1 MVQVSVLTDLLHAP
15 AIAVVRIELAR
26 EMSRNFDERRKAE
39 KRQDENRAANERAKE
54 QITEYKGDHATGLDI
69 VKFKLY
75 QEQDGVCLYS
85 GKNLDPSR
93 LFEPGY
99 ADVDHIVPYSRCFD
113 DSYQNKVL
121 VLASENRQKGNRL
134 PYEYFGYDEVRWHEY
149 EVRVE
154 NLIRNYHKRQKLLKR
169 QLSEEESAGFI
180 DRNLKDTQYITRSIY
195 NLIRNNLVFAESNY
209 KKRPVQTVNG
219 AVTSMHIRW
228 AIGADDR
235 IDNLDGLRYCSADYW
250 ICDFIHIR

>member
-1 MVQVSVLTDLLHAP
+1 M
-15 AIAVVRIELAR
+15 
-26 EMSRNFDERRKAE
+26 
-39 KRQDENRAANERAKE
+39 
-54 QITEYKGDHATGLDI
+54 DI

-154 NLIRNYHKRQKLLKR
+154 NLIRNYRKRQKLLKR

-180 DRNLKDTQYITRSIY
+180 DRNLKDTQSIH
-195 NLIRNNLVFAESNY
+195 L
-209 KKRPVQTVNG
+209 
-219 AVTSMHIRW
+219 
-228 AIGADDR
+228 
-235 IDNLDGLRYCSADYW
+235 
-250 ICDFIHIR
+250 